1 MSGTSSEAT
10 SAGTNDFRNTRCMAI
25 LQTIDLLDTNKYL
38 KVVEKFTMLGW
49 REIFMNMSIERK
61 KAWLNRL

>member
-1 MSGTSSEAT
+1 
-10 SAGTNDFRNTRCMAI
+10 MAI

-61 KAWLNRL
+61 KAWLNKL